1 MPGQAFPGN
10 RNFAAFM
17 RRTKPA
23 VAVVCLRRRR
33 AGVRMKPERP
43 GFSAVSERRFRLA
56 GKAIIERH
64 NPYFIPIDRQQELC
78 EQSAKPFVSFAH
90 YDYLGLSKNPEI
102 IASASEALHS
112 LGTGVGASR
121 LVGGERSGH
130 RAFEDDLADYLGVGG
145 AMTLVSGYLANVSLI
160 NHLMGPRDLVLI
172 DELAHNSI
180 FVGAKSGRYDCVT
193 FEHNDLSDLEAKL
206 ETTRNQ
212 YRHVLIVV
220 EGLYSMDGDIPDLP
234 RLMEIK
240 ETHDAWLLVDEA
252 HSYGVLGKTGR
263 GLCEHF
269 DIDPRRVEL
278 TVGTLSKSFVSSGG
292 FVCAEAG
299 VIDWLRFTLPG
310 FVYSVGLAP
319 AALGAAQGALTF
331 LRRTPGQV
339 EKLHSKSAY
348 FRDRAKAAGLN
359 TGAALG
365 YGVVPLLFETPL
377 QTMQV
382 SQALMDEGIYAPPIV
397 QIGVPKDLPRI
408 RFFIS
413 AEHTFEEIDRAT
425 EIVAAACHGAPVA
438 EHAVTAAAGS

>member
-1 MPGQAFPGN
+1 MV
-10 RNFAAFM
+10 RWSFAG
-17 RRTKPA
+17 RWIGWNCDGPH
-23 VAVVCLRRRR
+23 
-33 AGVRMKPERP
+33 AGVSMKPERP
-43 GFSAVSERRFRLA
+43 SFSAVAERRFRLA

-64 NPYFIPIDRQQELC
+64 NPYFVPVDRQQEIC
-78 EQSAKPFVSFAH
+78 QQSSLPFVSFAH
-90 YDYLGLSKNPEI
+90 YDYLGLARHPEI
-102 IASASEALHS
+102 VEASSEALHR

-121 LVGGERSGH
+121 LVGGERTGH

-145 AMTLVSGYLANVSLI
+145 AMTLVSGYLVNVTLI

-193 FEHNDLSDLEAKL
+193 FAHNEFDDLEAKL
-206 ETTRNQ
+206 EEMRGQ
-212 YRHVLIVV
+212 YRNVLIVV

-240 ETHDAWLLVDEA
+240 EAHDAWLLVDEA
-252 HSYGVLGKTGR
+252 HSYGVLGKSGR

-292 FVCAEAG
+292 FICAEAG

-310 FVYSVGLAP
+310 FVYSVGLSP
-319 AALGAAQGALTF
+319 AALGAAHGVLKH
-331 LRRTPGQV
+331 LRRNPERV
-339 EKLHSKSAY
+339 RKLHRMSTY
-348 FRDRAKAAGLN
+348 FRDRAREAGLD
-359 TGAALG
+359 TGSALG
-365 YGVVPLLFETPL
+365 YGVVPLLFKTPE
-377 QTMQV
+377 QTMIV
-382 SQALMDEGIYAPPIV
+382 SQALMDAGVYAPPIV

-413 AEHTFEEIDRAT
+413 AEHSHQDIDRAI
-425 EIVAAACHGAPVA
+425 EIASLASRPQGETLDRTVSL
-438 EHAVTAAAGS
+438 AAGS